1 MGFYFAW
8 LEHYTTALMWLM
20 WMAVITRIV
29 ADAGNNS
36 TSAAGKT
43 AAAVITPLY
52 AVIVAVWT
60 TLQSEVWKRQTAVLA
75 YKWDVQDF
83 EEEEQPRPEFLRS
96 YYDGF
101 WSTSE
106 KKRQENQVNT
116 QHGTGEDTKGAMKKR
131 RGFYDARKRFV
142 HDPDG
147 DLTLMMEPW
156 KRAKIYVT
164 GSPMLALM
172 AVIMMVVTF
181 AILTFR
187 MIMQVGGPATPARD
201 PTFPSPH
208 SPHMTP
214 ATFRMTLQLSKQWE
228 SYALFGIPAKTYGG
242 GVGAILNTVWITVMI
257 GEHELTSYC
266 HLLPPHTRHSPPPLL
281 PC

>member
-1 MGFYFAW
+1 MTCATTLAKRCERPPRAAAAAAAPCPLPSSSRSLPSPAPHPRQVGFYFAW

-201 PTFPSPH
+201 PTFPPH
-208 SPHMTP
+208 
-214 ATFRMTLQLSKQWE
+214 
-228 SYALFGIPAKTYGG
+228 IPPT
-242 GVGAILNTVWITVMI
+242 
-257 GEHELTSYC
+257 
-266 HLLPPHTRHSPPPLL
+266 
-281 PC
+281 

>member
-1 MGFYFAW
+1 MPAPLILTLPPLARLAPRQVGFYFAW

-187 MIMQVGGPATPARD
+187 MIMQVSSPATPTRN
-201 PTFPSPH
+201 PTFP
-208 SPHMTP
+208 
-214 ATFRMTLQLSKQWE
+214 TF
-228 SYALFGIPAKTYGG
+228 
-242 GVGAILNTVWITVMI
+242 
-257 GEHELTSYC
+257 
-266 HLLPPHTRHSPPPLL
+266 PPHIPPT
-281 PC
+281 